1 MDPIT
6 LSAVASV
13 LLKAGPTFLRTVGGW
28 FGGGTA
34 STADGVA
41 GIVES
46 INQAVNPED
55 RQRILEQKL
64 ANLPPEQFVQLEA
77 LKVQLQQ
84 IELDRQKMVLADGQ
98 AEHHETQETI
108 RNGDN
113 AVDEYVRRT
122 RPLMAR
128 LSLYTH
134 LRHALGEDFA
144 RNGDLTVF
152 APITV
157 NDDTTREIPFLVEL
171 ANVPFKQ
178 QEQALYFICDRLPR
192 RDGIKLDARGN
203 GQYLAE
209 QAAYRYGNEV
219 EQVMLSV
226 PHYRENMPRFKSAF
240 EDNELVVPKHE
251 DVINDLG
258 AIQILRGVP
267 GIDDSRTT
275 GTDGKK
281 RHGDAAIAIFLAFL
295 ASKEDC
301 RRYELHRLNKSERP
315 DEREERRQLR
325 TTRGLK
331 NQRGLL

>member
-128 LSLYTH
+128 LSLYSSIFYVLLLSIGLQAASVASAAGH
-134 LRHALGEDFA
+134 LIVMPEPDWNIALMLATPALGYLGFRTLDGFA
-144 RNGDLTVF
+144 RF
-152 APITV
+152 S
-157 NDDTTREIPFLVEL
+157 
-171 ANVPFKQ
+171 KSSKHK
-178 QEQALYFICDRLPR
+178 LPAV
-192 RDGIKLDARGN
+192 K
-203 GQYLAE
+203 
-209 QAAYRYGNEV
+209 
-219 EQVMLSV
+219 
-226 PHYRENMPRFKSAF
+226 
-240 EDNELVVPKHE
+240 
-251 DVINDLG
+251 
-258 AIQILRGVP
+258 
-267 GIDDSRTT
+267 
-275 GTDGKK
+275 
-281 RHGDAAIAIFLAFL
+281 
-295 ASKEDC
+295 
-301 RRYELHRLNKSERP
+301 
-315 DEREERRQLR
+315 
-325 TTRGLK
+325 
-331 NQRGLL
+331 